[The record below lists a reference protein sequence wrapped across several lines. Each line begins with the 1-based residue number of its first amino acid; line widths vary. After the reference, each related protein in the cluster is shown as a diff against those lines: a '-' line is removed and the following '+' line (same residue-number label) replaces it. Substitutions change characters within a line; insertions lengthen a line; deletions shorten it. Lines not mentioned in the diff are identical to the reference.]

1 MPGPIKFQQL
11 QLYMKAKDSGCAQTT
26 DAAKAGI
33 SVRTAR
39 RIDPGEHRPQR
50 GRPRDWRT
58 RPDPLAEVWT
68 SELQPMLEQEPR
80 LEPMTLFE
88 YLQEQYPGCYD
99 SQLRTLQR
107 RVEQWKAAHGK
118 PQEVMFQ
125 MRHAPGEMGL
135 SDFTQLKGV
144 TVTVN
149 GCPFHHLLYHYRLA
163 FSGWQYVQVIQGGES
178 FVGLSNGLQNALAA
192 CGGVPQTHRT
202 DSLSAAYRNTGGR
215 NPKLTRLYEEVCAHY
230 RLQPTRNNLGV
241 AHENGSIE
249 ASHGHFK
256 RRLCQAL
263 YRRGSFDFA
272 SVAAYQAF
280 IEQVIATLNAKQAQ
294 KFVEEQPYLQP
305 LPRYRYPDYE
315 VLSGRVSCHST
326 LSVRCIL
333 YTVPSRL
340 VGQRLTLHLY
350 HDRLLGFIGTTPVL
364 ELPRVHVAG
373 HEKIRRA
380 RCVNYRHVID
390 SLRRKPRAFLYCQ
403 WQQELLP
410 NDEWRTL
417 WQQMKETFE
426 PDHAARLIVEALY
439 LAATHDKEAA
449 VAAFVQAQLREGQ
462 LSLANLQQQF
472 QTLLDSPRLSSV
484 QSVQHCL
491 SSYDQ
496 LLSSVP
502 AERLP
507 EPEPNTQTPQA
518 EPLPRRVASHRTESN
533 SRALVLCPVPP
544 GLGRGRSQPPRPSSD
559 HSRAERGA
567 LALRKVLD
575 QL

>member
-1 MPGPIKFQQL
+1 VPGPIKFQQL

-26 DAAKAGI
+26 AAAKAGI

-39 RIDPGEHRPQR
+39 RIDKGEHCPQR

-58 RPDPLAEVWT
+58 RPDPLAQVWA

-118 PQEVMFQ
+118 PKEVMFQ
-125 MRHAPGEMGL
+125 IRNSPGEMGL

-144 TVTVN
+144 TITIN
-149 GCPFHHLLYHYRLA
+149 GHPFTHLLYHYRLA
-163 FSGWQYVQVIQGGES
+163 YSGWQYVQVIQGGES

-192 CGGVPQTHRT
+192 CGGVPCTHRT

-215 NPKLTRLYEEVCAHY
+215 NPKLTRMYEEVCAHY
-230 RLQPTRNNLGV
+230 RVQPTRNNLGV
-241 AHENGSIE
+241 AHENGAVE

-263 YRRGSFDFA
+263 YRRGSFDFS

-280 IEQVIATLNAKQAQ
+280 IEQVIEKLNAKHTQ
-294 KFVEEQPYLQP
+294 KFVEERPYLQP

-315 VLSGRVSCHST
+315 VLSARVSCHST

-350 HDRLLGFIGTTPVL
+350 HDHIVGFIGTTQVL
-364 ELPRVHVAG
+364 QLPRVHVPG
-373 HEKIRRA
+373 TEKIRRT

-410 NDEWRTL
+410 NDEWRVL

-426 PDHAARLIVEALY
+426 PDRAARLIVEGLY

-449 VAAFVQAQLREGQ
+449 LAAFMQVQLQQGTLT
-462 LSLANLQQQF
+462 LSGLQQQF
-472 QTLLDSPRLSSV
+472 SLLPNSSMLSSI
-484 QSVQHCL
+484 QSVQHGL

-496 LLSSVP
+496 LLSSVSVEP
-502 AERLP
+502 LS
-507 EPEPNTQTPQA
+507 EPEPSAQTPQA
-518 EPLPRRVASHRTESN
+518 QPLPCRVDSHRTEGN
-533 SRALVLCPVPP
+533 SRALVLCSVPP
-544 GLGRGRSQPPRPSSD
+544 SPSRGRSQSPRPSSH

-567 LALRKVLD
+567 LALRKILE

>member
-26 DAAKAGI
+26 AAAKAGI

-39 RIDPGEHRPQR
+39 RIDKGEHRPQR

-68 SELQPMLEQEPR
+68 SELQPILEQEPR
-80 LEPMTLFE
+80 LEAMTLFE
-88 YLQEQYPGCYD
+88 YLQEQYPGCYNT
-99 SQLRTLQR
+99 QLRTLQR

-118 PQEVMFQ
+118 PKEVMFQ
-125 MRHAPGEMGL
+125 IRHSPGEMGL

-144 TVTVN
+144 TITVK
-149 GCPFHHLLYHYRLA
+149 GHPFAHLLYHYRLA
-163 FSGWQYVQVIQGGES
+163 YSGWQYVQVIQGGES

-192 CGGVPQTHRT
+192 CGGAPQTHRT

-230 RLQPTRNNLGV
+230 RLQPTRNNPGV

-280 IEQVIATLNAKQAQ
+280 IEQVVAKLNAKQAQ
-294 KFVEEQPYLQP
+294 KFAEEQPFLQP
-305 LPRYRYPDYE
+305 LPRYRYADYE
-315 VLSGRVSCHST
+315 VLSARVSCHST

-350 HDRLLGFIGTTPVL
+350 HDHMVGFLGTTQVL
-364 ELPRVHVAG
+364 ELPRVHVPG
-373 HEKIRRA
+373 NEKIRRA

-410 NDEWRTL
+410 NDEWRVL
-417 WQQMKETFE
+417 WQQLKETFE
-426 PDHAARLIVEALY
+426 PDQAARLIVEGLY

-449 VAAFVQAQLREGQ
+449 VVAFMQAQSQQGALT
-462 LSLANLQQQF
+462 LSSLQQQF
-472 QTLLDSPRLSSV
+472 SLLPNSPMLSSL

-496 LLSSVP
+496 LLSSSAV
-502 AERLP
+502 ESLP
-507 EPEPNTQTPQA
+507 EPEPCAQTPQA
-518 EPLPRRVASHRTESN
+518 QPLPRRVVSDRTEGD
-533 SRALVLCPVPP
+533 SRALVLCSVPLGP
-544 GLGRGRSQPPRPSSD
+544 SGGRGQPPRPSSH
-559 HSRAERGA
+559 HSRAERSA
-567 LALRKVLD
+567 LALRKILE

>member
-1 MPGPIKFQQL
+1 MQL
-11 QLYMKAKDSGCAQTT
+11 SLGLSNCHC
-26 DAAKAGI
+26 I
-33 SVRTAR
+33 
-39 RIDPGEHRPQR
+39 
-50 GRPRDWRT
+50 
-58 RPDPLAEVWT
+58 
-68 SELQPMLEQEPR
+68 
-80 LEPMTLFE
+80 
-88 YLQEQYPGCYD
+88 
-99 SQLRTLQR
+99 
-107 RVEQWKAAHGK
+107 AAHGK
-118 PQEVMFQ
+118 PKEVMFQ
-125 MRHAPGEMGL
+125 IRHTPGEMGL

-144 TVTVN
+144 SITIN
-149 GCPFHHLLYHYRLA
+149 GLVFTHLLYHYRLA
-163 FSGWQYVQVIQGGES
+163 YSGWQYVQVIQGGES

-192 CGGVPQTHRT
+192 CGGVPLTHRT

-215 NPKLTRLYEEVCAHY
+215 NPKLTRMYEEVCAHY
-230 RLQPTRNNLGV
+230 RVQPTRNNLGV
-241 AHENGSIE
+241 AHENGAIE

-280 IEQVIATLNAKQAQ
+280 IEQVIAKLNAKQAQ
-294 KFVEEQPYLQP
+294 KFAEEQPYLQP
-305 LPRYRYPDYE
+305 LPHYRYPDYE

-350 HDRLLGFIGTTPVL
+350 HDHIVGFMGTTQVL
-364 ELPRVHVAG
+364 QLSRVHVAG
-373 HEKIRRA
+373 NQKIRRA

-410 NDEWRTL
+410 NDEWRAL
-417 WQQMKETFE
+417 WQQLQKTFE
-426 PDHAARLIVEALY
+426 PERAARVIVEGLY

-449 VAAFVQAQLREGQ
+449 VAAFMQAQLQQDTLTLNG
-462 LSLANLQQQF
+462 LQQQF
-472 QTLLDSPRLSSV
+472 SLLPNSPMLSSF
-484 QSVQHCL
+484 QSVQHGL

-496 LLSSVP
+496 LLSSASV
-502 AERLP
+502 EFLP
-507 EPEPNTQTPQA
+507 EPGPSAQTPQA
-518 EPLPRRVASHRTESN
+518 QPLPCRVGSDRTEGN
-533 SRALVLCPVPP
+533 SRALVLRPVPP
-544 GLGRGRSQPPRPSSD
+544 GPSRGRSQPSRPGAH

-567 LALRKVLD
+567 LALRKILE

>member
-1 MPGPIKFQQL
+1 M
-11 QLYMKAKDSGCAQTT
+11 
-26 DAAKAGI
+26 
-33 SVRTAR
+33 
-39 RIDPGEHRPQR
+39 
-50 GRPRDWRT
+50 
-58 RPDPLAEVWT
+58 
-68 SELQPMLEQEPR
+68 
-80 LEPMTLFE
+80 
-88 YLQEQYPGCYD
+88 
-99 SQLRTLQR
+99 
-107 RVEQWKAAHGK
+107 
-118 PQEVMFQ
+118 
-125 MRHAPGEMGL
+125 
-135 SDFTQLKGV
+135 
-144 TVTVN
+144 
-149 GCPFHHLLYHYRLA
+149 
-163 FSGWQYVQVIQGGES
+163 
-178 FVGLSNGLQNALAA
+178 
-192 CGGVPQTHRT
+192 
-202 DSLSAAYRNTGGR
+202 
-215 NPKLTRLYEEVCAHY
+215 YEEVCAHY

-241 AHENGSIE
+241 AHENGAIE

-280 IEQVIATLNAKQAQ
+280 IEQVIAKINVKQTQ
-294 KFVEEQPYLQP
+294 KFAEEQPYLRP

-315 VLSGRVSCHST
+315 VLSARVSCHNT

-350 HDRLLGFIGTTPVL
+350 HDHIVGFIGTTPVL
-364 ELPRVHVAG
+364 ELPRIHVAG

-410 NDEWRTL
+410 NDEWRDL
-417 WQQMKETFE
+417 WQQLKETFE
-426 PDHAARLIVEALY
+426 ADQAARLIVEALY
-439 LAATHDKEAA
+439 LAATHDKEVA
-449 VAAFVQAQLREGQ
+449 VADFMQAQIRQGTLTLNG
-462 LSLANLQQQF
+462 LQQQF
-472 QTLLDSPRLSSV
+472 SLLPNSPMHSSL

-502 AERLP
+502 AELLP
-507 EPEPNTQTPQA
+507 EPEPNAQTPQA
-518 EPLPRRVASHRTESN
+518 EPLSRRVASHGTEGD
-533 SRALVLCPVPP
+533 SRALVLCSVPP
-544 GLGRGRSQPPRPSSD
+544 GPSRGRGQPPRPSSH

>member
-1 MPGPIKFQQL
+1 
-11 QLYMKAKDSGCAQTT
+11 
-26 DAAKAGI
+26 
-33 SVRTAR
+33 
-39 RIDPGEHRPQR
+39 
-50 GRPRDWRT
+50 
-58 RPDPLAEVWT
+58 
-68 SELQPMLEQEPR
+68 
-80 LEPMTLFE
+80 MTLFE
-88 YLQEQYPGCYD
+88 YLQQQYPGCYD

-107 RVEQWKAAHGK
+107 RVERWKAAHGK
-118 PQEVMFQ
+118 PKEVMFQ
-125 MRHAPGEMGL
+125 IRHFPGEMGL

-144 TVTVN
+144 TITVK
-149 GCPFHHLLYHYRLA
+149 GHPFAHLLYHYRLA

-192 CGGVPQTHRT
+192 CGGVPRTHRT

-215 NPKLTRLYEEVCAHY
+215 NPKLTRMYEEVCAHY
-230 RLQPTRNNLGV
+230 RVQPTRNNLGV
-241 AHENGSIE
+241 AHENGAIE
-249 ASHGHFK
+249 SSHGHFK

-280 IEQVIATLNAKQAQ
+280 IEQVIAKLNAKQAQ
-294 KFVEEQPYLQP
+294 KFTEEQPYLQS

-350 HDRLLGFIGTTPVL
+350 HDHIVGFMGTTQVL
-364 ELPRVHVAG
+364 ELPRVHVPG

-380 RCVNYRHVID
+380 RCVNYRHGID

-410 NDEWRTL
+410 NDEWRDL
-417 WQQMKETFE
+417 WQQLRSTFD
-426 PDHAARLIVEALY
+426 PDTAARLIVEALY

-449 VAAFVQAQLREGQ
+449 VAAFMAAQLQRGI
-462 LSLANLQQQF
+462 LTLHALQQQF
-472 QTLLDSPRLSSV
+472 STRSHSPMLSSV

-491 SSYDQ
+491 STYDQ
-496 LLSSVP
+496 LLSSGSV
-502 AERLP
+502 ESLP
-507 EPEPNTQTPQA
+507 KSESSPQA
-518 EPLPRRVASHRTESN
+518 PQAQSLPRRVGSDRTEGD
-533 SRALVLCPVPP
+533 SRALVLRSVPP
-544 GLGRGRSQPPRPSSD
+544 GLGRGRSQPSRPGSH
-559 HSRAERGA
+559 HSRPHRSA
-567 LALRKVLD
+567 LALRKILD

>member
-1 MPGPIKFQQL
+1 
-11 QLYMKAKDSGCAQTT
+11 
-26 DAAKAGI
+26 
-33 SVRTAR
+33 
-39 RIDPGEHRPQR
+39 
-50 GRPRDWRT
+50 
-58 RPDPLAEVWT
+58 
-68 SELQPMLEQEPR
+68 MLEAEPR

-107 RVEQWKAAHGK
+107 RVERWKAAHGK
-118 PQEVMFQ
+118 PKEVMFQ
-125 MRHAPGEMGL
+125 IRHTPGEMGL

-144 TVTVN
+144 TITIN
-149 GCPFHHLLYHYRLA
+149 GRSFHHLLYHYRLA
-163 FSGWQYVQVIQGGES
+163 YSGWQYVQVIQGGES

-192 CGGVPQTHRT
+192 CGGAPETHRT
-202 DSLSAAYRNTGGR
+202 DRLSAAYRNTGGR

-230 RLQPTRNNLGV
+230 RVQPTRNTPGV
-241 AHENGSIE
+241 AHENGAIE

-263 YRRGSFDFA
+263 YRRGSFDFS
-272 SVAAYQAF
+272 SVAAYQTF
-280 IEQVIATLNAKQAQ
+280 IEQVIKKLNGKQAQ
-294 KFVEEQPYLQP
+294 KFAEEQPYLQP
-305 LPRYRYPDYE
+305 LPRYRYADYE
-315 VLSGRVSCHST
+315 VLSARVSCYST

-350 HDRLLGFIGTTPVL
+350 HDRILGFIGTTPVV
-364 ELPRVHVAG
+364 ELPRVHVPG

-403 WQQELLP
+403 WQQKLLP
-410 NDEWRTL
+410 NEEWRVL
-417 WQQMKETFE
+417 WQQLKDTFD
-426 PDHAARLIVEALY
+426 PDRAARLIVEALY

-449 VAAFVQAQLREGQ
+449 VAAFIQAQIQQGTLT
-462 LSLANLQQQF
+462 LSCLQQQF
-472 QTLLDSPRLSSV
+472 SILPNSPMLSSV

-496 LLSSVP
+496 LLFCVP
-502 AERLP
+502 VEPLP
-507 EPEPNTQTPQA
+507 EPEPSAQTPQA
-518 EPLPRRVASHRTESN
+518 QPLPRRVASHRTEGD
-533 SRALVLCPVPP
+533 SRALVPCSVPFDP
-544 GLGRGRSQPPRPSSD
+544 RRGRSQPPQPSAH
-559 HSRAERGA
+559 HSRPERGA
-567 LALRKVLD
+567 LALRKILD

>member
-26 DAAKAGI
+26 AAARAGI

-39 RIDPGEHRPQR
+39 RIDKGEHRPQR

-58 RPDPLAEVWT
+58 RAAPLAPVWT

-118 PQEVMFQ
+118 PKEVMFQ
-125 MRHAPGEMGL
+125 IRHLPGKMGL
-135 SDFTQLKGV
+135 SDFTHLKGV
-144 TVTVN
+144 TITVK
-149 GCPFHHLLYHYRLA
+149 GHPFQHLLYHYRLA
-163 FSGWQYVQVIQGGES
+163 FSGWQYVQVIGGGES

-192 CGGVPQTHRT
+192 CGGAPGTHRT

-215 NPKLTRLYEEVCAHY
+215 NPKLTRMYEEVCAHY

-241 AHENGSIE
+241 AHENGAVE
-249 ASHGHFK
+249 GSHGHFK

-263 YRRGSFDFA
+263 YRRGSFDFT

-280 IEQVIATLNAKQAQ
+280 IEQVIAKLNAKQVQ
-294 KFVEEQPYLQP
+294 KFEEEQPYLQP

-315 VLSGRVSCHST
+315 VLSARVSCHST

-350 HDRLLGFIGTTPVL
+350 HDRILGFIGTTPVV
-364 ELPRVHVAG
+364 ELPRLHVPG
-373 HEKIRRA
+373 NEKIRRA

-410 NDEWRTL
+410 NDEWRAL
-417 WQQMKETFE
+417 WQQLKETFE
-426 PDHAARLIVEALY
+426 PDRAARLIVEALY

-449 VAAFVQAQLREGQ
+449 VAAFMQAQIQQGTLT
-462 LSLANLQQQF
+462 LNCLQQQF
-472 QTLLDSPRLSSV
+472 SLLPNSPMLSSV

-496 LLSSVP
+496 LLSSPSV
-502 AERLP
+502 ESLP
-507 EPEPNTQTPQA
+507 KLEPSPQTPQTQ
-518 EPLPRRVASHRTESN
+518 PLPRRVVSHGTEGD
-533 SRALVLCPVPP
+533 SRALVLCSVPPVPS
-544 GLGRGRSQPPRPSSD
+544 RGRVQPPRPSSD

-567 LALRKVLD
+567 LALRKILE

>member
-1 MPGPIKFQQL
+1 VPGPIKFQQL

-26 DAAKAGI
+26 AAAKAGI

-39 RIDPGEHRPQR
+39 RIDKGEHRPQR

-58 RPDPLAEVWT
+58 RPDPLSEVWT

-107 RVEQWKAAHGK
+107 RVERWKAAHGK
-118 PQEVMFQ
+118 PKEVMFQ
-125 MRHAPGEMGL
+125 IHHTPGEMGL

-144 TVTVN
+144 TITIN
-149 GCPFHHLLYHYRLA
+149 GHPFAHLLYHYRLA

-178 FVGLSNGLQNALAA
+178 FVGLSNGLQNALTA

-215 NPKLTRLYEEVCAHY
+215 NPKLTRMYEEVCAHY
-230 RLQPTRNNLGV
+230 RVQPTRNNLGI
-241 AHENGSIE
+241 AHENGAIE
-249 ASHGHFK
+249 GSHGHFK

-280 IEQVIATLNAKQAQ
+280 IEQVIAKLNTKQAQ
-294 KFVEEQPYLQP
+294 KFEEERPYLHP

-315 VLSGRVSCHST
+315 VLSARVSCHST

-350 HDRLLGFIGTTPVL
+350 HDRIVGFMGMTPVL
-364 ELPRVHVAG
+364 ELSRVHVPG
-373 HEKIRRA
+373 NEKIRRA

-410 NDEWRTL
+410 NDEWRSL
-417 WQQMKETFE
+417 WQQLKVVFE
-426 PDHAARLIVEALY
+426 PDAAARLIVEALY
-439 LAATHDKEAA
+439 LAATHDKEAT
-449 VAAFVQAQLREGQ
+449 VAAFIAVQLQQGT
-462 LSLANLQQQF
+462 LSLRGLEQQF
-472 QTLLDSPRLSSV
+472 STSLNSPMVCAV

-496 LLSSVP
+496 LLSSPSVEP
-502 AERLP
+502 LPKP
-507 EPEPNTQTPQA
+507 EPSAQTPQA
-518 EPLPRRVASHRTESN
+518 QPLPRRVGSDRTEGD
-533 SRALVLCPVPP
+533 SRALVLCSN
-544 GLGRGRSQPPRPSSD
+544 GTKL
-559 HSRAERGA
+559 RATQITA
-567 LALRKVLD
+567 
-575 QL
+575 

>member
-1 MPGPIKFQQL
+1 
-11 QLYMKAKDSGCAQTT
+11 
-26 DAAKAGI
+26 
-33 SVRTAR
+33 
-39 RIDPGEHRPQR
+39 
-50 GRPRDWRT
+50 
-58 RPDPLAEVWT
+58 
-68 SELQPMLEQEPR
+68 MLEQEPR

-88 YLQEQYPGCYD
+88 YLQEQYPGYYD

-118 PQEVMFQ
+118 PKEVMFQ
-125 MRHAPGEMGL
+125 MRHSPGEMGL
-135 SDFTQLKGV
+135 SDFTQLKGMTI
-144 TVTVN
+144 TVK
-149 GCPFHHLLYHYRLA
+149 GHPFAHLLYHYRLA

-215 NPKLTRLYEEVCAHY
+215 NPKLTRMYEEVCAHY
-230 RLQPTRNNLGV
+230 RVQPTRNNLGV
-241 AHENGSIE
+241 AHENGAIE
-249 ASHGHFK
+249 GSHGHFK

-280 IEQVIATLNAKQAQ
+280 IEQVIAKLNAKHTQ
-294 KFVEEQPYLQP
+294 KFAEERPYLQP

-315 VLSGRVSCHST
+315 VLSARVSCQST

-333 YTVPSRL
+333 YSVPSRL

-350 HDRLLGFIGTTPVL
+350 HDRILGFIGTTPVV
-364 ELPRVHVAG
+364 ELPRLHVPG
-373 HEKIRRA
+373 NEKIRRA

-426 PDHAARLIVEALY
+426 PDQAARLIVEALY
-439 LAATHDKEAA
+439 LAATHDKESA
-449 VAAFVQAQLREGQ
+449 VAAFVQAQLQEGQ
-462 LSLANLQQQF
+462 LSLAILQQQF
-472 QTLLDSPRLSSV
+472 QTLPDSSMLSSI

-496 LLSSVP
+496 LFSSVSVEP
-502 AERLP
+502 LP
-507 EPEPNTQTPQA
+507 EPEPSAQTPQA
-518 EPLPRRVASHRTESN
+518 ELFPRRVASHRTEGG
-533 SRALVLCPVPP
+533 SRALVLRSVPP
-544 GLGRGRSQPPRPSSD
+544 DPSRGRSQPSRPSPH

-567 LALRKVLD
+567 LALRKILE